1 MRRIMEQCQAQYQ
14 HRVLV
19 FLVVLVFFSLHDV
32 YYGDL
37 PLMTQVWIFPV
48 AIIADS
54 EKGESD

>member
-1 MRRIMEQCQAQYQ
+1 MEQCQAQYQ